1 MEEKTGHHDSEW
13 KRVDET
19 FQAKLRNQL
28 WPFWTLIDI
37 LHEERLSKLL
47 STPEWETM
55 IQKCVEQCKLN
66 QQRILDIIKE
76 TENK

>member
-1 MEEKTGHHDSEW
+1 MEEKTGHHDNEW
-13 KRVDET
+13 NRVDET

-28 WPFWTLIDI
+28 WPFWALVDI
-37 LHEERLSKLL
+37 LDWERLSKLL

-55 IQKCVEQCKLN
+55 IQKCVEQCKLS
-66 QQRILDIIKE
+66 QQKILDIIKE